1 MIRGADVLCDVQLSA
16 EFCGEVGCE
25 ACVSIGNDSI
35 GDSKMWEDVLR
46 VEGRYALTSNGLLA
60 WEKQ

>member
-16 EFCGEVGCE
+16 KFCGEVGCE

-35 GDSKMWEDVLR
+35 GYSEMWEDVFR
-46 VEGRYALTSNGLLA
+46 VEGRDALTSNGLFT
-60 WEKQ
+60 WEEQ